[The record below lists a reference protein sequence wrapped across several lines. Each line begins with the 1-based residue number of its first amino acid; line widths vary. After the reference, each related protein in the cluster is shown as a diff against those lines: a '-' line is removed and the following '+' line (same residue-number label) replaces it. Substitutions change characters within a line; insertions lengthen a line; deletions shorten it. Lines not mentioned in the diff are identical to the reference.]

1 MLSMLSM
8 PDKKLV
14 IFDFCGTL
22 IRFQTADRY
31 VQYCVKRLQDNKVV
45 QCRHKLVQLMDT
57 FRIFKIYNHI
67 CKVNNWR
74 KRMIL
79 WQLKGV
85 SYEVCDQMA
94 KKYFEEELL
103 PNVVQPI
110 VEKLKWHLA
119 NGDSVCILSGGYDVY
134 IKYFAEYYGVKE
146 ILSSKVAFCKGKC
159 LGKMEGMDCMRE
171 NKLAYIR
178 PYLNGERTIF
188 YSDSKSDLPLL
199 KMVDE
204 AIVVSHDAS
213 QQWAETCNYNQIIW
227 N

>member
-1 MLSMLSM
+1 M

-31 VQYCVKRLQDNKVV
+31 VQFCVKRLQDNKVV

-159 LGKMEGMDCMRE
+159 LGKMEGKDCMRE

-188 YSDSKSDLPLL
+188 YTDSKSDLPLL

>member
-1 MLSMLSM
+1 M
-8 PDKKLV
+8 PTKKLV

-22 IRFQTADRY
+22 ISFQTADRY
-31 VQYCVKRLQDNKVV
+31 VQFCVKRLQDNKVV

-119 NGDSVCILSGGYDVY
+119 NGDRVFILSGGYDVY

-159 LGKMEGMDCMRE
+159 LGKMEGKDCMRE

-188 YSDSKSDLPLL
+188 YTDSKSDLPLL

>member
-1 MLSMLSM
+1 M
-8 PDKKLV
+8 PTKKLV

-22 IRFQTADRY
+22 ISFQTADRY
-31 VQYCVKRLQDNKVV
+31 VQFCVKRLQDNKVV

-159 LGKMEGMDCMRE
+159 LGKMEGKDCMRE

-188 YSDSKSDLPLL
+188 YTDSKSDLPLL